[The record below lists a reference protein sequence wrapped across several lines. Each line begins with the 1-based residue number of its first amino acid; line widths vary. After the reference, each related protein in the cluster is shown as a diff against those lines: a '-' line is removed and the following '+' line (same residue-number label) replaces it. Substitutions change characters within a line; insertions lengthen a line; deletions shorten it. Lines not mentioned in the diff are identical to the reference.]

1 MTAALSQVL
10 QQVSSKQPQFRVTE
24 IPALQRTDSGA
35 VVGDVT
41 ARDISTQLAKIT
53 EEKFERIAP
62 QVTERASKAVR

>member
-1 MTAALSQVL
+1 MTATLSQVL
-10 QQVSSKQPQFRVTE
+10 KQVSSKQPQFRVAE

-35 VVGDVT
+35 LVGDVT

-62 QVTERASKAVR
+62 QVTERVSE